1 MDSSK
6 IDLGAGK
13 VHTNS
18 TFNHI
23 SKRQKLGTEVE
34 DELTVVDDGT
44 DVEDS
49 AEDSDEAR
57 DSYEDSDGYQNS
69 DEEEEAE
76 RRDQAM
82 RSECVSCSEPHPD
95 PEQLIEDI
103 RLHGITRYCD
113 FPSERDT
120 NGWRVISDNWS
131 KGICPD
137 CKDDV
142 LGSASSTED
151 EESAEEE
158 EFTEDEDE
166 DEDEDEEARKN
177 AQENAQDAGEEM
189 STEHPTWRCGKHG
202 LKLLGP
208 YSASAA
214 LGLGIVMMPAQPF
227 FRCPRQG
234 HDGCTNQGGLRG
246 ANGYGCPPL

>member
-1 MDSSK
+1 MDSSQV
-6 IDLGAGK
+6 DLGVRK

-23 SKRQKLGTEVE
+23 SKRQKLGTEVD
-34 DELTVVDDGT
+34 DEPTVVFLAVVDDGT
-44 DVEDS
+44 D
-49 AEDSDEAR
+49 AEDSDEA
-57 DSYEDSDGYQNS
+57 Q
-69 DEEEEAE
+69 EEAE
-76 RRDQAM
+76 RRDEAM
-82 RSECVSCSEPHPD
+82 RCECVSCWEPHPD
-95 PEQLIEDI
+95 PEQLFEDNW
-103 RLHGITRYCD
+103 LHVLRHTERAAD
-113 FPSERDT
+113 LPSARDT
-120 NGWRVISDNWS
+120 NGWRVISDDWS
-131 KGICPD
+131 RGICPD

-151 EESAEEE
+151 EESTEEE